1 VVQSGASYLAV
12 LLSSAD
18 VRERCFAAAV
28 KRLVVVAK
36 RRGCARALF
45 AVADK
50 RCLVV
55 VGGTRST
62 LEKIL
67 GE

>member
-1 VVQSGASYLAV
+1 M
-12 LLSSAD
+12 
-18 VRERCFAAAV
+18 RERCFAAAV